1 MKKKKRRAGIKSAF
15 TPGLLK
21 NDAKGDQGTMEK
33 LFKVYEKALHDCGF
47 KSFSINNST
56 SSPRGPAP
64 WKISMP
70 ASANFEGQMI
80 LNEKKDLVKL
90 TERSINWVHDTLI
103 SGKKQVFKDSI
114 QANPDVRIV
123 ITSTKKIEE
132 ETELYN
138 TVLKTETKGNYNL
151 PVKWDEKN
159 NPKLVSENS
168 HVANVRHI
176 KSYTQYTNGNKVNAT
191 IAFGENFSLGSE
203 VPKPFCELILI
214 IDPVDLKKAI
224 THCLNENCID
234 HFARN
239 VFYTSLKIKQK
250 LEEVLNN
257 MGDTGN
263 NVIFILT

>member
-21 NDAKGDQGTMEK
+21 NDAKGDQSTMEK

-47 KSFSINNST
+47 ECFSINNLT
-56 SSPRGPAP
+56 GTPRGPAP
-64 WKISMP
+64 WKISIP
-70 ASANFEGQMI
+70 VSANFEVQMV
-80 LNEKKDLVKL
+80 LNDQKDLVLL
-90 TERSINWVHDTLI
+90 TERSINWVHDTI
-103 SGKKQVFKDSI
+103 VSGKKQVFKDSI
-114 QANPDVRIV
+114 QTNPDVRIV
-123 ITSTKKIEE
+123 ITSTKKIEK

-138 TVLKTETKGNYNL
+138 TVLQAEKKENYNL
-151 PVKWDEKN
+151 PVKWDEKDN
-159 NPKLVSENS
+159 LKLVNENS

-203 VPKPFCELILI
+203 IPKPFCELTLV

-224 THCLNENCID
+224 TYCLNENYID
-234 HFARN
+234 RFARN

-263 NVIFILT
+263 NIIFLLI